1 VPLKCPKREG
11 DAEETEEADITP
23 DDEKLLAEWLKQ
35 IRTRSS
41 QTTEISGKVIVYQFV
56 PSRTPEKDDRAAAA
70 QRSLPIDSEEGLMRY
85 ELPVPDRW
93 AHQYAIALQ
102 IIRRYDLLWSHL
114 QPQST
119 ASEAQRI
126 PYRQLKHVQVD
137 RSQPLVPQTLVALPM
152 VGGIQSIVFVH
163 PAAFAAT
170 ASAVN
175 AVHGQ
180 YSGQRVFLQRRIKER
195 QKILQIYQN
204 HEAFP
209 VNWDLYQGWL
219 DLPHDDRPHSFEAIV
234 PGPQVLRNEAGNW
247 NTLALDPM
255 QGTETGIY
263 AADRYVFPDLPGYYE
278 YQVGVYSTAGRVC
291 SPVTQTEFVTPLY
304 DQATK
309 PARDRTPL
317 EQPRQQPRTVDC
329 RDVVFDPQQNRFQLK
344 IRLIHA
350 RYHLR
355 DEISPLWVN
364 AEERLALAGQ
374 EMRYGSLPDLYL
386 GYQLYLRVNPNEETA
401 QPVLLPLAEIRPP
414 LGKAARA
421 MKDESEV
428 RNAFVAQAQAA
439 GVVIQLEKDGDTPEA
454 VVPVSQAEVD
464 REIERLAQGELYFD
478 LMLALRGEASA
489 KLLSDIRA
497 YVLQETDANAQR
509 RRSREL
515 IYLAVAREGVWSDI
529 QPIE

>member
-1 VPLKCPKREG
+1 
-11 DAEETEEADITP
+11 
-23 DDEKLLAEWLKQ
+23 
-35 IRTRSS
+35 
-41 QTTEISGKVIVYQFV
+41 
-56 PSRTPEKDDRAAAA
+56 
-70 QRSLPIDSEEGLMRY
+70 
-85 ELPVPDRW
+85 
-93 AHQYAIALQ
+93 
-102 IIRRYDLLWSHL
+102 
-114 QPQST
+114 
-119 ASEAQRI
+119 
-126 PYRQLKHVQVD
+126 
-137 RSQPLVPQTLVALPM
+137 
-152 VGGIQSIVFVH
+152 
-163 PAAFAAT
+163 
-170 ASAVN
+170 
-175 AVHGQ
+175 
-180 YSGQRVFLQRRIKER
+180 
-195 QKILQIYQN
+195 
-204 HEAFP
+204 
-209 VNWDLYQGWL
+209 
-219 DLPHDDRPHSFEAIV
+219 
-234 PGPQVLRNEAGNW
+234 
-247 NTLALDPM
+247 
-255 QGTETGIY
+255 
-263 AADRYVFPDLPGYYE
+263 
-278 YQVGVYSTAGRVC
+278 VC
-291 SPVTQTEFVTPLY
+291 SPVAQTEFVTPLY
-304 DQATK
+304 DQATQ
-309 PARDRTPL
+309 PLRDRTPL

-329 RDVVFDPQQNRFQLK
+329 RDVVFDPKQNRFQLK

-364 AEERLALAGQ
+364 AEERIALAGQ

-386 GYQLYLRVNPNEETA
+386 NYQLYLRVNPNEETA

-478 LMLALRGEASA
+478 LTLALRGEASA